1 MSRVSVVVTTYNG
14 RKYIFEQL
22 DSIRDQSRP
31 ADEVLILDDKS
42 SDGTFEAVQEYIRK
56 NHLWEWKIIANQTNI
71 GWKRN
76 FKKGFDLCGG
86 DYVFPCDQ
94 DDVWHLDKIERM
106 VQAMEEKSEIL
117 LLTSNYNVF
126 TSDDARVEPAYQ
138 HDQKLQRNDGSV
150 EKAPFDAQWCYIKK
164 PGCAYCFR
172 RSFYDA
178 IKDTWNTA
186 YAHDAQLYRWAHL
199 KGGLYLFNARLFE
212 YRRHGDNATSIVDRG
227 RAMRLKDIQ
236 YYLDIHESALE
247 WVHTMD
253 DNDRANE
260 AILERNI
267 RFLKMRLECLKKRK
281 VYLWPILVVK
291 YKDCYRSWKGILLD
305 LRCSLAK

>member
-94 DDVWHLDKIERM
+94 DDVWHLDKIE
-106 VQAMEEKSEIL
+106 
-117 LLTSNYNVF
+117 
-126 TSDDARVEPAYQ
+126 
-138 HDQKLQRNDGSV
+138 QR
-150 EKAPFDAQWCYIKK
+150 W
-164 PGCAYCFR
+164 
-172 RSFYDA
+172 
-178 IKDTWNTA
+178 
-186 YAHDAQLYRWAHL
+186 L
-199 KGGLYLFNARLFE
+199 
-212 YRRHGDNATSIVDRG
+212 G
-227 RAMRLKDIQ
+227 RK
-236 YYLDIHESALE
+236 SAL
-247 WVHTMD
+247 
-253 DNDRANE
+253 
-260 AILERNI
+260 
-267 RFLKMRLECLKKRK
+267 
-281 VYLWPILVVK
+281 
-291 YKDCYRSWKGILLD
+291 
-305 LRCSLAK
+305 

>member
-1 MSRVSVVVTTYNG
+1 MPKVSVVVAAYNG
-14 RKYIFEQL
+14 IRYIFEQL
-22 DSIRDQSRP
+22 DSIRNQSRP

-42 SDGTFEAVQEYIRK
+42 TDGTFEAVQKYICE
-56 NHLWEWKIIANQTNI
+56 NHLSGWKVIANQANV

-76 FKKGFDLCGG
+76 FKKGFDLCRG

-94 DDVWHLDKIERM
+94 DDVWHRDKIEKMER
-106 VQAMEEKSEIL
+106 VMEENSRIL
-117 LLTSNYNVF
+117 LLASNYQVF
-126 TSDDARVEPAYQ
+126 TSDNATVELAYRR
-138 HDQKLQRNDGSV
+138 DMKLQRDDGTV
-150 EKAPFDAQWCYIKK
+150 EKMSFDAQWCYIKK

-178 IKDTWNTA
+178 IQSMWNEA

-199 KGGLYLFNARLFE
+199 MGGLYLLNLRLFE
-212 YRRHGDNATSIVDRG
+212 YRRHGDNATTQVDRG
-227 RAMRLKDIQ
+227 RMARITDVE
-236 YYLDIHESALE
+236 YYLDTHKSALE
-247 WVHTMD
+247 WVHTTD